1 MGSQLPGSLWYV
13 STDVFIHH
21 SVLNI
26 SCHAIGMITLYVV
39 HAVLIYRLYG
49 LYGSKWVVLGL
60 LVALFSAV
68 SGEIY
73 IILTFAPSF
82 EAVDL
87 GPTFGSVCVA
97 DNTRKIALVWYGSYN
112 FYISVC

>member
-1 MGSQLPGSLWYV
+1 
-13 STDVFIHH
+13 
-21 SVLNI
+21 
-26 SCHAIGMITLYVV
+26 MITLYVV

-60 LVALFSAV
+60 LVALFAAV

-97 DNTRKIALVWYGSYN
+97 DNTRKIALVWYDSMTSICRFVDIAPGYLFCVSSLSHSVWLSIRVPS
-112 FYISVC
+112 ISRAVL